1 MDDYPKSISK
11 RRTKIIYDQMN
22 GSFYKIIG
30 TNNKYGIGIFCKI
43 IMNNKDILV
52 LMTNYHLI
60 DEDYIE
66 NNSGIRIKINNELIH
81 IKFGDKRLNYT
92 NKEYD
97 LSIIEIKENK
107 KIKINYLEIDE
118 SLYDKEST
126 IISKN
131 ETIYILHHNNNKEN
145 EISVSY
151 GIIRFFNK
159 NEFCCSCNINSN
171 GMISPIFDLN
181 NNKLIGIY
189 IYNSAKFVKGFFL
202 KYIIT
207 LFDEIINVHK
217 NIFEVKNEINM
228 LIKIY
233 KEDINR
239 EIYFLNKEYM
249 ECKDNN
255 LIENNDNNI
264 EELNEINTEL
274 YINEKLIKY
283 KKYFKPEKEGE
294 YKIKLKFNFNLT
306 DCSYMFTN
314 CENIIK
320 IDFSLNSYF
329 VKTMKKMFYGCI
341 NLKEVNLLT
350 FDITNVTDLSYMFS
364 KCENIVNL
372 DLSSFNNINIIDI
385 NYMFYCCK
393 NLCTLDFSNFKFKN
407 SLNLET
413 IFYNCDKL
421 KNLNLSY
428 IDIKKFNN
436 SKNNFYTHTT
446 NILNSNLSKR
456 NKDLLLFCLY
466 NVNNNYDIKNVIE
479 IKNIETNIPFL
490 SFISQ
495 YDYSDINSN
504 FILVSND
511 ILLILTKNIY
521 DDEGITTNSLYFP
534 QINEKIEYNANNFIV
549 ENNEENNYSLIKVLN
564 NNFYFGKHFKI
575 PDENLERLDINR
587 REKYLINEDNME
599 ESLGI
604 NIDYRKYDKIKKFN
618 PGSPIYIKKTNQ
630 LFLIGIINERYE
642 LYLFNNEELIDIRS
656 KINNIELKFKFYQIR
671 KLTFNQKINAS
682 EMNFIFQ
689 YDFINLEYLNLEN
702 NDLTSECLKMLQN
715 KALKNIK
722 YLNLSNNSIDD
733 KGLTYLNYLSN
744 LNELVLLNMP
754 NLSDDY
760 FSFLQTNSF
769 IDNINNLHCDKNKL
783 ALKYIHSN
791 YNKFFLPN
799 LNCLKC
805 IFSYKTDIQKEV
817 NILYTLDN
825 ICPKIIYL
833 DLSKASLTEEG
844 LSIFTKNISLFKKIK
859 QIDIQITNLIL
870 NSKKYLI
877 ELERKKIKIIVNE
890 KNQKKKKNILLGG
903 STISGKSTYFD
914 AFFTKKFNQDI
925 IPTLGGEKAFIKEL
939 NKIKF
944 YLNDCCCWGGKYDT
958 IVKDKIKLVD
968 GIILLFDISNME
980 DFNGLSK
987 LVEMITEFHNMEDF
1001 PVLLIGNKS
1010 DLDIQINKIEIN
1022 EFLKKKKFIGY
1033 FEVSCKTHK
1042 NVEESVNFMVNYI
1055 NEKKINLVLGK
1066 K

>member
-30 TNNKYGIGIFCKI
+30 ANNKYGIGVFCKI

-81 IKFGDKRLNYT
+81 IKFGDKRLNYI

-151 GIIRFFNK
+151 GIIRFFNN

-249 ECKDNN
+249 EYKDNN

-306 DCSYMFTN
+306 NCSYMFAN

-320 IDFSLNSYF
+320 IDFSFNSYF

-421 KNLNLSY
+421 KNLNLSS
-428 IDIKKFNN
+428 IDIKNLI
-436 SKNNFYTHTT
+436 
-446 NILNSNLSKR
+446 IL
-456 NKDLLLFCLY
+456 
-466 NVNNNYDIKNVIE
+466 
-479 IKNIETNIPFL
+479 
-490 SFISQ
+490 
-495 YDYSDINSN
+495 
-504 FILVSND
+504 
-511 ILLILTKNIY
+511 
-521 DDEGITTNSLYFP
+521 
-534 QINEKIEYNANNFIV
+534 
-549 ENNEENNYSLIKVLN
+549 
-564 NNFYFGKHFKI
+564 
-575 PDENLERLDINR
+575 
-587 REKYLINEDNME
+587 
-599 ESLGI
+599 
-604 NIDYRKYDKIKKFN
+604 
-618 PGSPIYIKKTNQ
+618 
-630 LFLIGIINERYE
+630 
-642 LYLFNNEELIDIRS
+642 
-656 KINNIELKFKFYQIR
+656 
-671 KLTFNQKINAS
+671 
-682 EMNFIFQ
+682 
-689 YDFINLEYLNLEN
+689 
-702 NDLTSECLKMLQN
+702 
-715 KALKNIK
+715 
-722 YLNLSNNSIDD
+722 
-733 KGLTYLNYLSN
+733 
-744 LNELVLLNMP
+744 
-754 NLSDDY
+754 
-760 FSFLQTNSF
+760 
-769 IDNINNLHCDKNKL
+769 
-783 ALKYIHSN
+783 
-791 YNKFFLPN
+791 
-799 LNCLKC
+799 
-805 IFSYKTDIQKEV
+805 
-817 NILYTLDN
+817 
-825 ICPKIIYL
+825 KII
-833 DLSKASLTEEG
+833 
-844 LSIFTKNISLFKKIK
+844 SIHIQ
-859 QIDIQITNLIL
+859 QI
-870 NSKKYLI
+870 
-877 ELERKKIKIIVNE
+877 
-890 KNQKKKKNILLGG
+890 
-903 STISGKSTYFD
+903 F
-914 AFFTKKFNQDI
+914 
-925 IPTLGGEKAFIKEL
+925 
-939 NKIKF
+939 
-944 YLNDCCCWGGKYDT
+944 
-958 IVKDKIKLVD
+958 
-968 GIILLFDISNME
+968 
-980 DFNGLSK
+980 
-987 LVEMITEFHNMEDF
+987 
-1001 PVLLIGNKS
+1001 
-1010 DLDIQINKIEIN
+1010 
-1022 EFLKKKKFIGY
+1022 
-1033 FEVSCKTHK
+1033 
-1042 NVEESVNFMVNYI
+1042 
-1055 NEKKINLVLGK
+1055 
-1066 K
+1066 